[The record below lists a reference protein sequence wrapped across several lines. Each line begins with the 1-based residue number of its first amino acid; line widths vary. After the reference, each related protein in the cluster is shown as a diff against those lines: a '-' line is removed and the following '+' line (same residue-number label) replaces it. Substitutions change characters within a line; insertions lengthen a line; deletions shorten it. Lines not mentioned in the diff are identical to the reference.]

1 MAIGLV
7 GIGIAVG
14 AGVVGVVAGRTPK
27 DASKTRIRLW
37 LESIMAN
44 PPIHQTACVLGGVLT
59 GTNSVTGIHRFGNI
73 GKGVDTLVA
82 AIGSAQDVIASSFGA
97 GDGLNAAAAKEM
109 NAVFDELKNPNIEGI
124 PIHADAEV
132 ETSDVEVSQKLLI
145 YEVDSN
151 KDYRIDSSVPKPRT
165 WNIRGY
171 LMSNARTVPMESQL
185 VIKPSL
191 IAQRKLLQWFVDSRR
206 PVMYKTHDNRF
217 YTCLITHFDS
227 QYTVQSLN
235 ALAVNISLQEFKVMQ
250 VNQGNLNTLMSKTSE
265 VF

>member
-1 MAIGLV
+1 MAVSVLESV
-7 GIGIAVG
+7 LESVQESKKR
-14 AGVVGVVAGRTPK
+14 VAT
-27 DASKTRIRLW
+27 W

-44 PPIHQTACVLGGVLT
+44 PPIHQAACVLGGVLT

-82 AIGSAQDVIASSFGA
+82 AIGSAQELVASIFGA
-97 GDGLNAAAAKEM
+97 GDTLNAKAVREM

-124 PIHADAEV
+124 PIHADV
-132 ETSDVEVSQKLLI
+132 ELEASDVEVSQKLLI

-151 KDYRIDSSVPKPRT
+151 KDYRVDSSVPKPRT

-171 LMSNARTVPMESQL
+171 LMSNARIVPLESQL

-206 PVMYKTHDNRF
+206 PVMFKTHDNRF

-235 ALAVNISLQEFKVMQ
+235 SLAVNISLQEFKVMK
-250 VNQGNLNTLMSKTSE
+250 VNQGNLNTLMSKTEE
-265 VF
+265 VFS